1 MKKIEEYIAENWSD
15 CIKENQNDEGTL
27 IGLPYPY
34 TVPAVGKFDEIY
46 YWDTYFTNVG
56 LLISG
61 FSMQAKHNVDN
72 MLHLVDKYGFMPN
85 GNRTYYLNRS
95 QPPFLSQMVRDVYE
109 FYKDNCWLKLAYR
122 VLEKEYDFWMNK
134 RCQKNG
140 LNVYAGEVIE
150 DLIEEIADNFAKRV
164 KFKPSTGNRDITRH
178 VLCTCESGWDMNPRW
193 DVKGYDY
200 AMVDLN
206 SLLFLHEKNME
217 YFAGELGLEETEIW
231 GKRAKDRQSL
241 MTKFMQNEEG
251 LLFDYNVKE
260 DNLSPVFSVA
270 SYYPLFAG
278 AANKQQAQA
287 AVDNLYRIE
296 AKYGVV
302 TCEKGNNEGIY
313 QWDYPNG
320 WACLQYII
328 VKGLLNYGYNEK
340 AKEIAIKFSGL
351 IEKVFEETG
360 NLWEKYNVVEGNIK
374 VKNEYAMPPMMGWS
388 AGIYLE
394 LKRIIQAYE

>member
-140 LNVYAGEVIE
+140 LNVYAG
-150 DLIEEIADNFAKRV
+150 
-164 KFKPSTGNRDITRH
+164 
-178 VLCTCESGWDMNPRW
+178 
-193 DVKGYDY
+193 Y
-200 AMVDLN
+200 
-206 SLLFLHEKNME
+206 
-217 YFAGELGLEETEIW
+217 
-231 GKRAKDRQSL
+231 
-241 MTKFMQNEEG
+241 
-251 LLFDYNVKE
+251 
-260 DNLSPVFSVA
+260 
-270 SYYPLFAG
+270 
-278 AANKQQAQA
+278 
-287 AVDNLYRIE
+287 
-296 AKYGVV
+296 
-302 TCEKGNNEGIY
+302 
-313 QWDYPNG
+313 
-320 WACLQYII
+320 
-328 VKGLLNYGYNEK
+328 
-340 AKEIAIKFSGL
+340 
-351 IEKVFEETG
+351 
-360 NLWEKYNVVEGNIK
+360 
-374 VKNEYAMPPMMGWS
+374 
-388 AGIYLE
+388 
-394 LKRIIQAYE
+394 

>member
-1 MKKIEEYIAENWSD
+1 M
-15 CIKENQNDEGTL
+15 
-27 IGLPYPY
+27 
-34 TVPAVGKFDEIY
+34 
-46 YWDTYFTNVG
+46 
-56 LLISG
+56 
-61 FSMQAKHNVDN
+61 
-72 MLHLVDKYGFMPN
+72 
-85 GNRTYYLNRS
+85 
-95 QPPFLSQMVRDVYE
+95 
-109 FYKDNCWLKLAYR
+109 
-122 VLEKEYDFWMNK
+122 
-134 RCQKNG
+134 
-140 LNVYAGEVIE
+140 
-150 DLIEEIADNFAKRV
+150 
-164 KFKPSTGNRDITRH
+164 
-178 VLCTCESGWDMNPRW
+178 
-193 DVKGYDY
+193 
-200 AMVDLN
+200 
-206 SLLFLHEKNME
+206 
-217 YFAGELGLEETEIW
+217 
-231 GKRAKDRQSL
+231 
-241 MTKFMQNEEG
+241 
-251 LLFDYNVKE
+251 FDYNVKE